1 MDPFLFVFI
10 NTISF
15 DFLDCFIHMSVSAC
29 SKSVNFVLKNV
40 LKKIMTDFRL
50 VKTFFVYHTEGNCMR
65 KKDIKNLTNISVN
78 QGAVS
83 ICSAGGCMCHE

>member
-1 MDPFLFVFI
+1 
-10 NTISF
+10 
-15 DFLDCFIHMSVSAC
+15 
-29 SKSVNFVLKNV
+29 
-40 LKKIMTDFRL
+40 MTDFRL

-83 ICSAGGCMCHE
+83 ILERAFKNRQIFRGSQGVKTTCHWTRISQTC